1 MPAFPGATSS
11 SVTSGLRASPHA
23 RACSRPPPPTT
34 RTFTRRSPDGQALF
48 AGGTHADHADRNAD
62 QLLHTTHVRLGL
74 FGKVLERLAFV
85 DLFLP
90 ALELFVDR
98 AGVVEDRL
106 MGRHVVETLAVGAI
120 AGADLHGLEAAQH
133 IQLRDQQLGEPVEAR
148 RVPAQARVEP
158 SAAP

>member
-48 AGGTHADHADRNAD
+48 ASGTHADHADRDAD
-62 QLLHTTHVRLGL
+62 QLLHAAHVGLGL
-74 FGKVLERLAFV
+74 LGQVVEGLAFV

-90 ALELFVDR
+90 ALELLVDR

-106 MGRHVVETLAVGAI
+106 VRRHVVEALTVG
-120 AGADLHGLEAAQH
+120 
-133 IQLRDQQLGEPVEAR
+133 
-148 RVPAQARVEP
+148 
-158 SAAP
+158 